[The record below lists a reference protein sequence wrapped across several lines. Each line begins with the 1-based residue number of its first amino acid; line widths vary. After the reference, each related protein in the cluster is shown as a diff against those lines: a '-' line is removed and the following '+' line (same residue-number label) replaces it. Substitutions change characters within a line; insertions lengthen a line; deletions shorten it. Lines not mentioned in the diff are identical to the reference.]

1 MTVPMSTT
9 SQQPRIFWF
18 YSKKTWWIQLETE
31 AKTNFEASADTSFKS
46 AVAIGRMLN
55 RNMGVWIKPEVPWGP
70 HREGDFTLKLSF
82 FYVK

>member
-1 MTVPMSTT
+1 
-9 SQQPRIFWF
+9 
-18 YSKKTWWIQLETE
+18 
-31 AKTNFEASADTSFKS
+31 
-46 AVAIGRMLN
+46 VAIGRMLN